1 MRKSTTLL
9 AGMALSALVMIGL
22 TVSAEQSSASFT
34 ATTTNPGNAFA
45 TATLTMSNDKS
56 AAGSLV
62 SLTGLVPG
70 DTATRTVT
78 ITNAGTAPFSYTTAA
93 AATAATA
100 LWTDPVN
107 GLQVS
112 VSRGATALYSG
123 PLSGLTIAASP
134 TIAVAGTDTLTFLF
148 SLPTSAGNAFQGLTQ
163 DFTLT
168 YTATQLAGSAK

>member
-1 MRKSTTLL
+1 MRKSTALL

-34 ATTTNPGNAFA
+34 ATTTNPGNSFA
-45 TATLTMSNDKS
+45 TATLSMSNDKS

-70 DTATRTVT
+70 DSAPRTVT
-78 ITNAGTAPFSYTTAA
+78 LTNTGTAGFSYTTAV
-93 AATAATA
+93 AATAATV

-112 VSRGATALYSG
+112 VSRGASTLYSG
-123 PLSGLTIAASP
+123 PLAGLTIAASP
-134 TIAVAGTDTLTFLF
+134 TLAVAGTDTLTFLF

-163 DFTLT
+163 DFTVT